1 MIEAWRRRNYPR
13 LMKKIG
19 STDDFVEF
27 VEWESGPWTLGMA
40 RKLPERVLRAGP
52 PSGRIDADTRRVIDL
67 EMARRSQFR
76 ANAVTICISILALA
90 VSVAGLFWHH

>member
-1 MIEAWRRRNYPR
+1 MIEAWRRRNYPH

-19 STDDFVEF
+19 SNDDFSEF
-27 VEWESGPWTLGMA
+27 VEWDSGPWTLEIA
-40 RKLPERVLRAGP
+40 RKLPERILRAGP

-76 ANAVTICISILALA
+76 TNATTIGISILALA
-90 VSVAGLFWHH
+90 VSIVGLFWHH